1 MRIHG
6 VEHDPLTGVT
16 TTYGSEDGRMI
27 VKTEQDV
34 APHLDYSRTLQNNPD
49 YAKQGIKDNFQH
61 VCHIPDSVLMQMRNE
76 DGFDAIRANA
86 TELLAH
92 LRKHRMKYGY
102 LFTTAGRV

>member
-1 MRIHG
+1 M
-6 VEHDPLTGVT
+6 
-16 TTYGSEDGRMI
+16 
-27 VKTEQDV
+27 K
-34 APHLDYSRTLQNNPD
+34 
-49 YAKQGIKDNFQH
+49 
-61 VCHIPDSVLMQMRNE
+61 NE